1 MNIQIPLPK
10 RPAETGWRRFLPR
23 GNVGPMQARRPLMVG
38 AVLLVAV
45 VSAYLWLTGGR
56 YVSTDNAY
64 VQAPKLVV
72 APDISGIVSEVL
84 VREGQAVKQGDV
96 LFRIDAKPFG
106 IALDNAKAQLA
117 QTALTLESMKLDY
130 KRALSDI
137 AAQEAQVQLAKSTF
151 DRAALLVQKNA
162 TTVVAYD
169 QARSAYTTAQNQ
181 QKSLQEQA
189 KVMLAKLANNPEID
203 VTTHPQYL
211 QGKAIV
217 DEAQRQLD
225 HTAVRAPFNGIVTQV
240 SQLQP
245 GTYLVA
251 ATAALSNTG
260 AVGLVGSDQL
270 WIDANF
276 KETDL
281 TWVKPGDTASI
292 TVDTYPGRTW
302 TGKVASIAPASGAAF
317 SILPAQNAS
326 GNWVKVVQRIPV
338 RVLLDPSDGPQ
349 LRAGMSVD
357 VTIDTRRRRTLSD
370 LW

>member
-1 MNIQIPLPK
+1 MNIQTPLPK
-10 RPAETGWRRFLPR
+10 RHVDAGWRRWLPDGR
-23 GNVGPMQARRPLMVG
+23 LSSTKARRPLMIG

-72 APDISGIVSEVL
+72 ATDISGIVSEVL

-96 LFRIDAKPFG
+96 LFRIDPKPFA

-151 DRAALLVQKNA
+151 DRAAQLVQKNA
-162 TTVVAYD
+162 TTLVAYD
-169 QARSAYTTAQNQ
+169 QARSAYTTAQSQ

-189 KVMLAKLANNPEID
+189 KVMLAKLADNPEID

-211 QGKAIV
+211 QGKAAV

-225 HTAVRAPFNGIVTQV
+225 HTSVRAPFNGIVTQV

-260 AVGLVGSDQL
+260 AVGLVGSEQL

-281 TWVKPGDTASI
+281 TWVKQGDTATI

-302 TGKVASIAPASGAAF
+302 NGKVVSIAPASGAAF
-317 SILPAQNAS
+317 SILPPQNAS

-338 RVLLDPSDGPQ
+338 RVLLDPTDGPQ